1 MLIFSLLLL
10 QVDKKKKQEKE
21 EEGVDMEELVSLVNN
36 SEDTQEDK
44 RTDTIA

>member
-1 MLIFSLLLL
+1 MLFSLLLL

-36 SEDTQEDK
+36 SEDTQGDK
-44 RTDTIA
+44 RTDTLA